1 MVELAYTWRVTPKG
15 KPRGVA
21 GRRPTGLKPGELASR
36 YPRLTMRLPPDTIA
50 ELDAAARATG
60 FPQWRVIV
68 EAVRTFYGKAPGLTP
83 EQLRIARGILRLE

>member
-1 MVELAYTWRVTPKG
+1 
-15 KPRGVA
+15 
-21 GRRPTGLKPGELASR
+21 
-36 YPRLTMRLPPDTIA
+36 MRLPPDTIA